1 MKQRI
6 LVIEDDE
13 AKRTVL
19 EDELARVGHEVRS
32 TGDGLAG
39 LELIRRKEWDVALV
53 DMKLPGL
60 DGMSI
65 LKAARELQPNM
76 SVIMMT
82 AFGSIET
89 AVESMKLGAYDFL
102 TKPFTSDEL
111 LLKIERLADYRSKV
125 AENTALKRALA
136 SKYRFREIIGSSK
149 PMQELLAQ
157 VAVVADSDAAVLI
170 VGETGTGKEL
180 VAETIHYGSSRRPG
194 PFVPVSCVTLRDSI
208 IESELFGHEKGAFS
222 GAIRTKAGRFELA
235 NGGTIFLDDID
246 DVPVAIQPK
255 LLRVLQNKEFER
267 VGGERSISVDVR
279 VIAAT
284 KKDLWALVEKDE
296 FREDLYYRLNTITLR
311 LPPLRELR
319 EDIPLFVAHFVRM
332 YDKRTGRRFSP
343 EALGLLARYDWPGNV
358 RELEHLVE
366 AALVLAR
373 KDEVT
378 PADLPR
384 DFLAKVASQATLTS
398 RDLKGDLADIERE
411 TISKALAAADGNVA
425 RAARQLGIARSTLR
439 DRLKKLGIQG

>member
-319 EDIPLFVAHFVRM
+319 EDIHLFVAHFVRM

>member
-13 AKRTVL
+13 AKRIVL

-319 EDIPLFVAHFVRM
+319 EDIHLFVAHFVRM

>member
-411 TISKALAAADGNVA
+411 TISRRWPRPTATWPG
-425 RAARQLGIARSTLR
+425 RR
-439 DRLKKLGIQG
+439 DNSESPGRPCVTG

>member
-439 DRLKKLGIQG
+439 DRLRKLGIQG